1 MGNYLFAVCRVFE
14 QVAMAS
20 IGDPIVGLMPDPEC
34 RRETGML
41 DLPESCIYAIFSL
54 TMPRDIGRLAVV
66 CKLFKSVCYSDDL
79 WNKFLPEECLQLL
92 SRADAPVPGSKGELC
107 ARLGDSILIDG
118 GTKRAWLE
126 GSPAKLGY
134 MLSARALTII
144 WGDDE
149 RYWRFVPG
157 DGHDSRFEVLAELT
171 MVWWLEVRG
180 QIDCRLL
187 SPNTNYRVVFA
198 LKFTENPFG
207 WDVPIRFSVTTPKGE
222 QMELMKRLDKRRGEN
237 QGTNGGWME
246 VVAGEFTTRCETD
259 DGDDSHIEFYMKEM
273 SRMIPKRGLLLDGVK
288 IEPIYT

>member
-1 MGNYLFAVCRVFE
+1 MADTGN
-14 QVAMAS
+14 
-20 IGDPIVGLMPDPEC
+20 PIAGLVPDPEPE
-34 RRETGML
+34 REKGML
-41 DLPESCIYAIFSL
+41 DLPESCILLIFSS
-54 TMPRDIGRLAVV
+54 TMPCDIGRLTVV
-66 CKLFKSVCYSDDL
+66 SKLFNSVVYSDNL
-79 WNKFLPEECLQLL
+79 WKKSLL
-92 SRADAPVPGSKGELC
+92 KICHQIVSRADTPVPASMAELY
-107 ARLGDSILIDG
+107 ARLVDPILIDG
-118 GTKRAWLE
+118 GTKMVWLE

-134 MLSARALTII
+134 MLSARALSVI

-149 RYWRFVPG
+149 RFWRFVPG
-157 DGHDSRFEVLAELT
+157 DGYDSRFEVLAELT

>member
-1 MGNYLFAVCRVFE
+1 
-14 QVAMAS
+14 MAS

-157 DGHDSRFEVLAELT
+157 DGHDSRFEVLAELSL
-171 MVWWLEVRG
+171 VWWLEVRG

-187 SPNTNYRVVFA
+187 SPDTNYRVVFV
-198 LKFTENPFG
+198 LKFTERG
-207 WDVPIRFSVTTPKGE
+207 WIQHGWTRPITFSITTPDGE
-222 QMELMKRLDKRRGEN
+222 QMELEERLSERRGQN
-237 QGTNGGWME
+237 QGLNNGWME
-246 VVAGEFTTRCETD
+246 VVVGEFRTRPAAYG
-259 DGDDSHIEFYMKEM
+259 GDVSRIEFYMKEV
-273 SRMIPKRGLLLDGVK
+273 SCRTARGGLLVDGVR
-288 IEPIYT
+288 IEPMQT